1 MKIRLLLAEDHHIVR
16 EGLAAL
22 LTREPDIDLVGQA
35 SDGAELL
42 RLTRELHPD
51 LVITDLSMPGLNGM
65 EAMRRIHIEVPSVK
79 ILCLS
84 VHDEKQLVAAVI
96 DAGAAG
102 YLLKDCAFTELV
114 RAVRAAMAG
123 QVYLSPAIAGI
134 VVEGYR
140 AKRAGAVESAFS
152 RLTGKEREIVQ
163 LLAEG
168 HSTKEIAARLSVSS
182 KTVGTHR
189 EHIMGKLQLHS
200 IAQLTRYAI
209 REGLTSL
216 EGDLTRRSGGSSL
229 IA

>member
-1 MKIRLLLAEDHHIVR
+1 MSIRLLLAEDHRIVR

-22 LTREPDIDLVGQA
+22 LLREPDMDLVGEA
-35 SDGAELL
+35 ADGAELL
-42 RLTRELHPD
+42 KLARELHPD

-65 EAMRRIHIEVPSVK
+65 EAMRRILAEVADVK

-84 VHDEKQLVAAVI
+84 VHDERPLVAAVI

-114 RAVRAAMAG
+114 RAVRAAVAG

-140 AKRAGAVESAFS
+140 AKRADAVESAFS
-152 RLTGKEREIVQ
+152 QLTAKEREIVQ

-216 EGDLTRRSGGSSL
+216 DGDLSRRSGGSSRS
-229 IA
+229 A